1 MLVNWKKSEIW
12 FISGHW
18 QKCNW
23 VRCPSSSDFAALL
36 PRKPDS
42 PATAVFYSPSSHRLI
57 IDLNTSSPFQPKNS
71 PFTAWS
77 CLPSSPLRL
86 LRLPD
91 NWPQYPP
98 FHLSFAKKLSNTS
111 SDIPHQCL
119 YIYDR
124 VFCPNSYHI
133 LFCFWRAKFY
143 RPNFLS
149 VLRIIFLFDRIK
161 NIRRLAISLMERQ
174 REVAMSEGS

>member
-1 MLVNWKKSEIW
+1 MLVNWKKKSEIW
-12 FISGHW
+12 FISTHW

-98 FHLSFAKKLSNTS
+98 FHLSFAKNFQTLPQTFLTNV
-111 SDIPHQCL
+111 
-119 YIYDR
+119 YIYMTEYFVPIPIISCF
-124 VFCPNSYHI
+124 VFDELSFIGQN
-133 LFCFWRAKFY
+133 FCQ
-143 RPNFLS
+143 
-149 VLRIIFLFDRIK
+149 RIMFLFNRNI
-161 NIRRLAISLMERQ
+161 NIRRLAISSMERQ